1 MACSFFTLPKT
12 LLREKLLMKKS
23 GRIALVGSGEYLPV
37 MQEFEESLLSA
48 GPSHKYVQLATAAG
62 QESANRLD
70 YWERIG
76 REQCERI
83 GAQQIFLP
91 VFTREDAMNE
101 LLAKEI
107 DGAGLIYLS
116 GGDPHYLAQTLFDT
130 PVWRAIEANW
140 RAGSSLAGCSAG
152 AMAMGPDIPNFRKMR
167 SEGSQGL
174 GLIPNIRTIPHYDK
188 FFKWIPDSAAE
199 LFLKAPPGIS
209 IVGID
214 EETAIYSDDVE
225 NWTVHGVASAHVLS
239 KDHSAKYVGGDS
251 FKVSGL

>member
-48 GPSHKYVQLATAAG
+48 GPSQNYVQLATAAG

-101 LLAKEI
+101 LLA
-107 DGAGLIYLS
+107 
-116 GGDPHYLAQTLFDT
+116 
-130 PVWRAIEANW
+130 
-140 RAGSSLAGCSAG
+140 
-152 AMAMGPDIPNFRKMR
+152 
-167 SEGSQGL
+167 
-174 GLIPNIRTIPHYDK
+174 TI
-188 FFKWIPDSAAE
+188 
-199 LFLKAPPGIS
+199 
-209 IVGID
+209 
-214 EETAIYSDDVE
+214 
-225 NWTVHGVASAHVLS
+225 
-239 KDHSAKYVGGDS
+239 
-251 FKVSGL
+251 